1 MSNFS
6 TAAVVFAI
14 LLGSAAA
21 GVFVQ
26 GFLSDAHKSR
36 ETRELSQAVTG
47 MLVTLAALVL
57 GLLTSSVVESFN
69 RAAHDLNAYAVELIG
84 LGQSLREF
92 GPEADPARG
101 LLRSYVANAIA
112 TTWPSEPKPEG
123 AGSLGALQ
131 PAAAPHPSLESETLG
146 AVLDRVGSDVRQL
159 RAGDPLHTLLA
170 ATAVRRFEQLVQD
183 RRNLLEEARSSI
195 PVPFY
200 RVLVFWLMIVFA
212 SLGLIA
218 PRNVLALAMLVMAAV
233 AIASVIFAIT
243 EMDAP
248 FGGIIS
254 VPSAP
259 MRDALAHLSE

>member
-1 MSNFS
+1 MPDFWS
-6 TAAVVFAI
+6 AAEVFLI

-26 GFLSDAHKSR
+26 GFLSDVHKSR

-69 RAAHDLNAYAVELIG
+69 KAGNDLNAYAVELIG
-84 LGQSLREF
+84 LGQSLHEF

-112 TTWPSEPKPEG
+112 TTWPGEPKPEG
-123 AGSLGALQ
+123 AGTIGNLQ

-146 AVLDRVGSDVRQL
+146 VVLDRVGSDVRQL
-159 RAGDPLHTLLA
+159 RAGDPFHTLLA
-170 ATAVRRFEQLVQD
+170 ATAVHRFEQLVQD

-233 AIASVIFAIT
+233 AIASVIFAIM

-248 FGGIIS
+248 FGGLIS
-254 VPSAP
+254 VSSAP

>member
-1 MSNFS
+1 MSEFWS
-6 TAAVVFAI
+6 AAVVFAI

-26 GFLSDAHKSR
+26 SFLSDVHKSR

-69 RAAHDLNAYAVELIG
+69 RAGTDLNAYAVELIG
-84 LGQSLREF
+84 LGQSLHEV
-92 GPEADPARG
+92 GPEGDPARS

-112 TTWPSEPKPEG
+112 STWPGEPKPAG
-123 AGSLGALQ
+123 AGTLGSLEPAL
-131 PAAAPHPSLESETLG
+131 APHPRLESETLG
-146 AVLDRVGSDVRQL
+146 AVLDRAGREIRRL
-159 RAGDPLHTLLA
+159 PTGDPVHTMLA
-170 ATAVRRFEQLVQD
+170 ATAIHQFEQLAQD
-183 RRNLLEEARSSI
+183 RWGLLEEARSSI

-218 PRNVLALAMLVMAAV
+218 PRNALALAMVVLAAV
-233 AIASVIFAIT
+233 AIASVIFAIM
-243 EMDAP
+243 EMDTP
-248 FGGIIS
+248 FSGLIS

>member
-1 MSNFS
+1 MSELWS
-6 TAAVVFAI
+6 AAVVFVI

-26 GFLSDAHKSR
+26 SFLSDAHKTR

-69 RAAHDLNAYAVELIG
+69 KAGTDLNAYAVELIG
-84 LGQSLREF
+84 LGQSLQEF
-92 GPEADPARG
+92 GPEAEPSRG

-112 TTWPSEPKPEG
+112 TTWPGEPKPEG
-123 AGSLGALQ
+123 TGTLGDLQ

-146 AVLDRVGSDVRQL
+146 IVLDRAGREIRGL
-159 RAGDPLHTLLA
+159 PTGDPVHTLLA
-170 ATAVRRFEQLVQD
+170 ATAVRQFEQVVKD
-183 RRNLLEEARSSI
+183 RWDLLEEARSSI

-218 PRNVLALAMLVMAAV
+218 PRNVLALAMLVLAAV
-233 AIASVIFAIT
+233 AIASVIFAIM
-243 EMDAP
+243 EMDTP
-248 FGGIIS
+248 FSGLIS